1 MKTADERL
9 TRKQKRILR
18 QIGQNER
25 VKKSLQEQINFELK
39 VIEPLTKNQKRAFES
54 FESGLQHLVLHGVA
68 GTGKSFISLY
78 LALKELMGTNQNQ
91 YQKVMIMRSVV
102 PTRDMGFLPGGF
114 TDKQKVFEAP
124 YHAIFQ
130 ELYGRSDAYDYF
142 KRKGLI
148 EFCTTSFIRGI
159 TLSNCILCCDEIQNM
174 SGHELDSVITR
185 VGENTKVVF
194 SGDITQSDFRHSDD
208 RDGLRKFMDILKK
221 MEMFEFIEF
230 EQDDI
235 VRSRLVK
242 SYIIEKL
249 KLGYNF

>member
-18 QIGQNER
+18 QLGQHER

-114 TDKQKVFEAP
+114 KDKQKVFEAP

-174 SGHELDSVITR
+174 SGHEVDSVITR
-185 VGENTKVVF
+185 VGENCKIMF
-194 SGDITQSDFRHSDD
+194 SGDATQSDLIKTSEKNGIIDFMKV
-208 RDGLRKFMDILKK
+208 LRKMPSFDI
-221 MEMFEFIEF
+221 IEF
-230 EQDDI
+230 GVDDI
-235 VRSRLVK
+235 VRSGLVRQYLIAK
-242 SYIIEKL
+242 IEEGL
-249 KLGYNF
+249 